1 MKVKGLDLQVD
12 KRVATRYLR
21 ALLSELGVAVEDLTA
36 IKSIRMG
43 AVDVDLNAEL
53 EYVQRNGRANLLQ
66 DAHDEADAF
75 LSKPLSLGYNTD
87 TGISVKL
94 TSNYKG
100 YTIELKGPGV
110 IEAPELTIANDIIH
124 FRRQAANCINL
135 NDFSGVL
142 ANYRAY
148 LSASISLVDCFLH
161 RYLFQIRGAT
171 SGNAAYQNI
180 EKLGSTA
187 PLEERVEA
195 WFMTFCLEKFKPF
208 KSTKQWSQFKELK
221 LKRNEIIHP
230 ATPLVRYK
238 YLDVVKFL
246 NYAKEGIGGLL
257 AQMRVCANQTPN
269 IGFIQS
275 ICHLST
281 LEIV

>member
-1 MKVKGLDLQVD
+1 MQVKGIDLLFEKKASARYLQV
-12 KRVATRYLR
+12 
-21 ALLSELGVAVEDLTA
+21 LLSELGVSAEDLST
-36 IKSIRMG
+36 IKTIRIG
-43 AVDVDLNAEL
+43 ATDIDLNSEL
-53 EYVQRNGRANLLQ
+53 DYVQRYGRANLVQ
-66 DAHDEADAF
+66 QAHDELDVY
-75 LSKPLSLGYNTD
+75 LSKPLSMGYNTD
-87 TGISVKL
+87 TGVSIKL

-100 YTIELKGPGV
+100 YVVELKGPGV
-110 IEAPELTIANDIIH
+110 IEAPELTIANDIIY
-124 FRRQAANCINL
+124 FRRRTANCINS
-135 NDFSGVL
+135 NEFTEVL

-161 RYLFQIRGAT
+161 RYLFQIRRAIAG
-171 SGNAAYQNI
+171 QNENKYI

-187 PLEERVEA
+187 PLEDRIEA
-195 WFMTFCLEKFKPF
+195 WFITFCPEKFKIF
-208 KSTKQWSQFKELK
+208 KSMPQWSQFKELK

-246 NYAKEGIGGLL
+246 NYAKEGIGGFL
-257 AQMRVCANQTPN
+257 AQMRQCANQTPN

-275 ICHLST
+275 ICHLQA